1 MQYLIFRYLS
11 KADLRSVCLTHSNLR
26 ALAEIYLYSEI
37 NFGWQEGHEVR
48 RHPITT
54 LLRSILYRPELADHI
69 RTISLVGASFHWSH
83 YKGKTPRILVPE
95 TELEEVLT
103 FVTMT
108 EVFYR
113 ETWLEELLNGTMEA
127 FVAVLL
133 CQPSHLTNL
142 FIDTDFAKETQIIGL
157 VLRTTLCDTRGC
169 ALGLNFRHLKSV
181 SIERYPN
188 DTFDKYQVIRNIA
201 DVLPLFYIPSATQI
215 SAGIENP
222 VNPAT
227 HLPSATFSWP
237 AAQPPTC
244 PNLLVLKVIYMRE
257 PYLDQ
262 LLSVASQIQSLHWGW
277 YYNPQYEDHIST
289 PIIDL
294 VQFFK
299 AISHLRNTLEEL
311 TISIEC
317 TMGRDIE
324 PPQLTIEGSF
334 KAIADFDKLKKFTA
348 PLPLLLGFAS
358 DQTKQIQESLPR
370 NLEFLTITDELYY
383 HDQYEWED
391 RDVVGVLEPWL
402 ENFQASNPH
411 LRGIALFLELAEEI
425 WNQPIR
431 SELEEICARVG
442 VQIEITKLSDDLYF
456 DT

>member
-11 KADLRSVCLTHSNLR
+11 KADLRSVCLANSNLR
-26 ALAEIYLYSEI
+26 ALAETCLYSEI
-37 NFGWQEGHEVR
+37 NFGWQKGREVR

-54 LLRSILYRPELADHI
+54 LLRSILRRPELADHI
-69 RTISLVGASFHWSH
+69 RSISLVGASFRW
-83 YKGKTPRILVPE
+83 YYGGTTPRILVPE

-108 EVFYR
+108 GVSYR
-113 ETWLEELLNGTMEA
+113 ETWLEELRNGTMEA

-133 CQPSHLTNL
+133 CQPSHLTNIFL
-142 FIDTDFAKETQIIGL
+142 DADFAKETRIIGL
-157 VLRTTLCDTRGC
+157 VLRTTLCGTRGC
-169 ALGLNFRHLKSV
+169 DLGLDFSHLKSA

-188 DTFDKYQVIRNIA
+188 DTLYRHQVIRNIA
-201 DVLPLFYIPSATQI
+201 DVLPLFYIPSVTQI

-222 VNPAT
+222 HNPVI
-227 HLPSATFSWP
+227 HLPSPTFSWP

-244 PNLLVLKVIYMRE
+244 PNLRVLKVINLRE
-257 PYLDQ
+257 PYLGQ

-277 YYNPQYEDHIST
+277 YYNTQYEDDHIFT
-289 PIIDL
+289 PIINLD
-294 VQFFK
+294 QFFK

-311 TISIEC
+311 TISTEC
-317 TMGRDIE
+317 DKGCDIE
-324 PPQLTIEGSF
+324 LPRLTVEGSF

-383 HDQYEWED
+383 HEEYEWED
-391 RDVVGVLEPWL
+391 RDVVSVLEPWL
-402 ENFQASNPH
+402 ENFQASTPH
-411 LRGIALFLELAEEI
+411 LRGIALYLELAQEI